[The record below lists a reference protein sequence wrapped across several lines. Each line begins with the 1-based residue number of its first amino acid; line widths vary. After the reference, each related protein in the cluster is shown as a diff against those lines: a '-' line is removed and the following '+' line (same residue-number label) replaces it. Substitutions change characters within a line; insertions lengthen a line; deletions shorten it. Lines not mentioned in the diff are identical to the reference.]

1 MLALTPATAG
11 AALQLGPCP
20 GVREARCA
28 TLQVPLVRAG
38 TPDARTLGV
47 AVEVHRRRAAGQ
59 PSLGT
64 IVAIAGEAGEGTTA
78 HRDALL
84 RLFRP
89 LTARRDLVLVDRRGT
104 GRSSAVRCAA
114 NAPKAC
120 AGRLGERA
128 TLLGSGAAAEDLL
141 TVLDELAI
149 PRADLYAAGYATVT
163 AQAFAARHGDRL
175 RSLVLDAPT
184 VAGGD
189 PWRRPS
195 AAAYRRIVRAVCQ
208 ASADCRAVKGDAAAR
223 LGSLAGRLARGP
235 VAGLAHLTDL
245 VALGDV
251 DPNVLREL
259 DAAIRAQRAGDRG
272 HSPVWRRRRRT
283 PRRRASTVPAT
294 PRRASTGRCPG
305 ARSRVERSR
314 PFRAAD
320 WGSSALVAERT
331 CAAWP
336 QPAAPDPPVPLGIAP
351 ATVPSLVLSGE
362 LDGRAPPDEAETLR
376 TRLANVTLVTVPA
389 TGHVAALDDDHG
401 CASVPGAR
409 LDRRAADGVDGVS
422 APHPAGARAGCLPA
436 PSGRLRAGDEVALD
450 RPLDAARPARRRD
463 RRAHGRGCRP
473 ALARSGHAHR
483 SGPCAAAR
491 SRCAGTRR

>member
-1 MLALTPATAG
+1 MPAGRLWRWVVTTQTPVANAATQSRKSRCSCGSDTRTSCCAATITARSPPPASRTAVGSLRARMRRLRAVLLPLLVLALTPATAG
-11 AALQLGPCP
+11 AAVQLGAVP
-20 GVREARCA
+20 GRARGA
-28 TLQVPLVRAG
+28 LR
-38 TPDARTLGV
+38 D
-47 AVEVHRRRAAGQ
+47 AAGAAGAGRGR
-59 PSLGT
+59 PMRGRSASASRCTAGARRGGRRWAP

-149 PRADLYAAGYATVT
+149 PRADLYAAGYATVDR
-163 AQAFAARHGDRL
+163 ARPSRRGTRDRL

-245 VALGDV
+245 VAARRRR
-251 DPNVLREL
+251 P
-259 DAAIRAQRAGDRG
+259 QRAARARRRDPGAASGRPQAARPPGRG
-272 HSPVWRRRRRT
+272 RRRT
-283 PRRRASTVPAT
+283 PRRRASTAPGT

-305 ARSRVERSR
+305 ARWPAGRSR
-314 PFRAAD
+314 R
-320 WGSSALVAERT
+320 SA
-331 CAAWP
+331 
-336 QPAAPDPPVPLGIAP
+336 PPTGARRRWS
-351 ATVPSLVLSGE
+351 PSV
-362 LDGRAPPDEAETLR
+362 RAPPGR
-376 TRLANVTLVTVPA
+376 SPPSR
-389 TGHVAALDDDHG
+389 
-401 CASVPGAR
+401 
-409 LDRRAADGVDGVS
+409 
-422 APHPAGARAGCLPA
+422 PAGAGRRRAGRRPVA
-436 PSGRLRAGDEVALD
+436 GAERRARRAGAAGGGGGAAQ
-450 RPLDAARPARRRD
+450 PLHGRRR
-463 RRAHGRGCRP
+463 
-473 ALARSGHAHR
+473 S
-483 SGPCAAAR
+483 
-491 SRCAGTRR
+491 